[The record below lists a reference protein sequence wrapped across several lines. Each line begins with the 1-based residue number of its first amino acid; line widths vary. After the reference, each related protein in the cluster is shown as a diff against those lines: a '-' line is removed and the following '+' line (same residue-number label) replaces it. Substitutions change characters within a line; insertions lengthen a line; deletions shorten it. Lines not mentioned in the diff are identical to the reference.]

1 MTKDALRLFLEN
13 YQKQLWAETEK
24 LLASP
29 MPELSE
35 ELFSLFERTGDRLQ
49 YENVYFTR
57 RKFLTLLGIRA
68 VWERK
73 RQNVVDP
80 RLLDKLADVIR
91 DVCNEPCWALP
102 AHVNRKLPG
111 WQKTVDL
118 FASETAQTLAELAD
132 GLRDA
137 LPGNVLRLITD
148 NVENRVLL
156 PFLTSPGQSWEK
168 ANHNWNAVCAGAIGS
183 VCLHLMRER
192 KDILLSCLKRV
203 TDSLPYYVDGF
214 SADGV
219 CMEGL
224 GYFTYGMAYF
234 VHFAQEL
241 WEYTNGKEDLLCDSW
256 AGFSEGGQDKR
267 ARIAGFYSTCYFADG
282 RTVNFSDASDSEKYC
297 IGLAC
302 ALNRRFPL
310 ARIPD
315 VRQASGPLDDTCY
328 RFVFRKMDLMET
340 EKYLERMQETET
352 PAEAAACRFLPD
364 AQWCVA
370 NARNEV
376 GFACKGGHNGEP
388 HNHNDVGH
396 FIYESAGQILLADLG
411 AGEYTA
417 DYFGKGR
424 YDILCNRSLGHS
436 VPIIGGQEQKP
447 GAAYG
452 CGEFR
457 LEEAPGLYRVRM
469 EISGAYEKGLLTR
482 LDRQFSFSLADGTL
496 QAEDMF
502 LLPEGNA
509 NDVPTIEE
517 NLITQVPP
525 KVLDN
530 GIVLD
535 GGGVRAV
542 LTIDGIR
549 PAEDVTILEFS
560 HSNHAGKAEKVY
572 AIRWKVKMQG
582 QTGIA
587 RFTVEKNETAS
598 IK

>member
-1 MTKDALRLFLEN
+1 MTKDALRLFLED

-24 LLASP
+24 LLVSP

-35 ELFSLFERTGDRLQ
+35 DLFALFEQTGDRLQ
-49 YENVYFTR
+49 YENVYFAR
-57 RKFLTLLGIRA
+57 RKFLTLLGVRA

-73 RQNVVDP
+73 RKKVVDP
-80 RLLDKLADVIR
+80 RLLEKLAEVIR
-91 DVCNEPCWALP
+91 NVCNEACWALP
-102 AHVNRKLPG
+102 AHVNRKVPG

-137 LPGNVLRLITD
+137 LPGDVLRRMAD
-148 NVENRVLL
+148 NVEERVLL
-156 PFLTSPGQSWEK
+156 PFLASSGQSWEK

-183 VCLHLMRER
+183 ACLHLMQER
-192 KDILLSCLKRV
+192 KDILLPCLKRV
-203 TDSLPYYVDGF
+203 TESLPSYIDGF
-214 SADGV
+214 STDGV

-234 VHFAQEL
+234 VNFAQEL
-241 WEYTNGKEDLLCDSW
+241 MEYTGGKEDLLCGSW
-256 AGFSEGGQDKR
+256 AGFSEGAQDKR
-267 ARIAGFYSTCYFADG
+267 ARIAAFYGTCYFADG
-282 RTVNFSDASDSEKYC
+282 RTVNFSDASDSEKFC
-297 IGLAC
+297 MGLAC
-302 ALNRRFPL
+302 ALNRRFPQ
-310 ARIPD
+310 AQIPD
-315 VRQASGPLDDTCY
+315 VRQAAGPLEDTCY

-340 EKYLERMQETET
+340 EKYLEQAKETEIH
-352 PAEAAACRFLPD
+352 AEEAACRFLPD
-364 AQWCVA
+364 AQWCIA
-370 NARNEV
+370 NAQNGV

-447 GAAYG
+447 GEAHG

-457 LEEAPGLYRVRM
+457 LEEAPGLCRVRM
-469 EISGAYEKGLLTR
+469 EIGGAYEKGLLAR

-496 QAEDMF
+496 RAEDTF
-502 LLPEGNA
+502 LLPEESEKA
-509 NDVPTIEE
+509 PLIIVE

-525 KVLDN
+525 KVLDDA
-530 GIVLD
+530 IVLD
-535 GGGVRAV
+535 GGSVRAV
-542 LTIDGIR
+542 VTTEGVR
-549 PAEDVTILEFS
+549 PAEDVTVLAFS
-560 HSNHAGKAEKVY
+560 HSNHAGRTEKVY

-582 QTGIA
+582 RNGNA
-587 RFTVEKNETAS
+587 RFAIQRTDG
-598 IK
+598 